1 MKLDSTQIA
10 AVSHACSS
18 RFSIITGGAGTG
30 KTTIIREITTRLESR
45 GEKVAL
51 AAFAGKAAA
60 RIREACEHPASTV
73 HRLLQY
79 NGKAYLNPT
88 LDGVSLIIDEASM
101 LDAPLCAE
109 VMKRNPRRLC
119 LVGDAAQL
127 APVGRGMPFH
137 NLLELRPDTVATL
150 TKCYRATEAVYQAA
164 SAIRSGS
171 RPPLSLTSDGERW
184 SMQNTGNPEQTQREI
199 MRWVEAGFF
208 DFEKDVILC
217 ARNGENDQ
225 EPGTVRGLNRAI
237 ADLLLPRDEKTKFVV
252 GDRIMNL
259 VNWPEKDV
267 WNGTCGAVHAIDTDN
282 CIWMR
287 TDIPVIDMEKT
298 RDEANPV
305 YTSHVLF
312 DKEHRKNLQL
322 AYALTV
328 HKSQGS
334 QHRNVCFAAFNR
346 DSWGLL
352 DRSLLYTAVTRTKE
366 ACVVVGE
373 LSAVYAAVGKKNV
386 KRTVLQVIG
395 EQP

>member
-1 MKLDSTQIA
+1 MKLDPTQLS
-10 AVSHACSS
+10 AVTHACAS

-60 RIREACEHPASTV
+60 RIREACEHPASTL
-73 HRLLQY
+73 HRLMGY
-79 NGKAYLNPT
+79 NGKSYLNPT
-88 LDGVSLIIDEASM
+88 LDGISLIVDESSM
-101 LDAPLCAE
+101 VDSALLAE
-109 VMKRNPRRLC
+109 VVKRKPRRLC
-119 LVGDAAQL
+119 LVGDPAQL
-127 APVGRGMPFH
+127 APVGRAQPFH
-137 NLLELRPDTVATL
+137 DLITLRPDTVATL
-150 TKCYRATEAVYQAA
+150 TTCYRSREAVFAAA
-164 SAIRSGS
+164 SAIRSGAK
-171 RPPLSLTSDGERW
+171 PPMSLTSEGERW
-184 SMQNTGNPEQTQREI
+184 EMQNTGDPARTQAEI

-252 GDRIMNL
+252 GDRLMNL

-267 WNGTCGAVHAIDTDN
+267 WNGTCGTCHAIDQDG
-282 CIWMR
+282 CVWMR

-322 AYALTV
+322 AYALTT

-334 QHRNVCFAAFNR
+334 QYRNVCFAAFNR

-373 LSAVYAAVGKKNV
+373 LSAVYAAIGKLNHKN
-386 KRTVLQVIG
+386 TVLQKLA
-395 EQP
+395 EQ

>member
-1 MKLDSTQIA
+1 MRLDSTQIA
-10 AVSHACSS
+10 AVEHACSS

-30 KTTIIREITTRLESR
+30 KTSLIREITTRLESR

-79 NGKAYLNPT
+79 NGRAYLNPT
-88 LDGVSLIIDEASM
+88 LADVSLIIDESSM
-101 LDAPLCAE
+101 LDSLLLAE

-137 NLLELRPDTVATL
+137 NLLELRPDLVATL

-199 MRWVEAGFF
+199 MKWVEAGFF
-208 DFEKDVILC
+208 DFDTDIIIT
-217 ARNGENDQ
+217 ARNGEND
-225 EPGTVRGLNRAI
+225 EDPCTVRGLNKAI
-237 ADLLLPRDEKTKFVV
+237 VDAISPRKEKQKFNV
-252 GDRIMNL
+252 GDRV
-259 VNWPEKDV
+259 VNTHNIFELDFY
-267 WNGTCGAVHAIDTDN
+267 NGNTGKITAIDIDGGIWIKTDFP
-282 CIWMR
+282 I
-287 TDIPVIDMEKT
+287 IDRNKT
-298 RDEANPV
+298 KDESDPV

-312 DKEHRKNLQL
+312 SKENRKYLEL
-322 AYALTV
+322 AYVITCHRA
-328 HKSQGS
+328 QGS
-334 QHRNVCFAAFNR
+334 QYKNVCFAAFNR